1 MGVYSVTEV
10 NFLRLLKSCERVL
23 LKGDGD
29 LPAQEL
35 HRYQQYVRT
44 LHTYAEELQKRG
56 ADAVAADGD
65 GDGEG
70 DGAPCALP
78 PEVMEQHQQKL
89 ELIEA
94 ALKRS
99 LEAVQGAD
107 GAGQEGR
114 TDRAALTTVSRK
126 STVRKDNAPA
136 PPRINSSSGSGGG
149 ASGSGSGGGGG
160 GGGASGSGTAQSTP
174 TRMRH
179 RRANARAA
187 TAAAAPEPAAEM
199 DAQDELQD
207 QLAGELLDMT
217 RQFKQQQIE
226 LRRQATEDGKV
237 LGQTDELISSN
248 AEKMEMRVGAVA
260 KLQGAIGGWETCK
273 IILGLVRTP
282 PTKTRLSVQAVQANP
297 PRALPLIRRCAGAVH
312 GGLYVHVPLHACVA
326 ISLQWLGVS
335 VSLLW
340 RCDSERASCVL
351 WQAWSAS
358 VADFLGVN

>member
-29 LPAQEL
+29 LPTQEL

-44 LHTYAEELQKRG
+44 LHTYSEELQKRG
-56 ADAVAADGD
+56 ADAAAADGD
-65 GDGEG
+65 GDGDG

-107 GAGQEGR
+107 GGGPEGR
-114 TDRAALTTVSRK
+114 TDRAALTTVRRK

-136 PPRINSSSGSGGG
+136 PPRISS
-149 ASGSGSGGGGG
+149 SGGGGG
-160 GGGASGSGTAQSTP
+160 GGGGSSSSAAAAGASGSGTARQSTP

-199 DAQDELQD
+199 DAQVIPTPSH
-207 QLAGELLDMT
+207 LLD
-217 RQFKQQQIE
+217 RISPIFAPFF
-226 LRRQATEDGKV
+226 LLFCAFSPSRRDGSNEPQAGTQ
-237 LGQTDELISSN
+237 GQ
-248 AEKMEMRVGAVA
+248 
-260 KLQGAIGGWETCK
+260 ETA
-273 IILGLVRTP
+273 GTG
-282 PTKTRLSVQAVQANP
+282 VQT
-297 PRALPLIRRCAGAVH
+297 AGNT
-312 GGLYVHVPLHACVA
+312 
-326 ISLQWLGVS
+326 VS
-335 VSLLW
+335 P
-340 RCDSERASCVL
+340 
-351 WQAWSAS
+351 
-358 VADFLGVN
+358 G

>member
-1 MGVYSVTEV
+1 MSASAIVLSAGPRSSVGMGVYSVTEV

-44 LHTYAEELQKRG
+44 LHTYSEELQRS
-56 ADAVAADGD
+56 ADAAAADGD
-65 GDGEG
+65 GDG
-70 DGAPCALP
+70 DSAPCALP

-107 GAGQEGR
+107 GAGPEGR
-114 TDRAALTTVSRK
+114 TDRAALTTVRRK

-136 PPRINSSSGSGGG
+136 PPRTSTS
-149 ASGSGSGGGGG
+149 SGGGGG
-160 GGGASGSGTAQSTP
+160 GGGSSSSAAAAGAGASGSGTARQSTP

-237 LGQTDELISSN
+237 ILPTASGVSNEGGSS
-248 AEKMEMRVGAVA
+248 
-260 KLQGAIGGWETCK
+260 
-273 IILGLVRTP
+273 
-282 PTKTRLSVQAVQANP
+282 
-297 PRALPLIRRCAGAVH
+297 PL
-312 GGLYVHVPLHACVA
+312 LVPLPAV
-326 ISLQWLGVS
+326 SWPWGVRLGAR
-335 VSLLW
+335 W
-340 RCDSERASCVL
+340 NR
-351 WQAWSAS
+351 
-358 VADFLGVN
+358 LGETVNTRKKREKTEQK